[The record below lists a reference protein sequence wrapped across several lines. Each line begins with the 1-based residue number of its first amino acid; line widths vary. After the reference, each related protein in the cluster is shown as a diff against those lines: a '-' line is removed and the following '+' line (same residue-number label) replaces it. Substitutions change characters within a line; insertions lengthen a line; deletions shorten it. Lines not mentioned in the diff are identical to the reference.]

1 MLIQEPVQAAIWHCL
16 NHYAYPDAIFLAERL
31 RAEVESE
38 DTLFLLA
45 TCYYRSGKPAE
56 AYSILHEKGANSPQC
71 KYLLAKCCLDLHK
84 LSEAEAALTGGDV
97 TRCRSLDDVATE
109 FGDSAGFALA
119 LVARVCYASERTAR
133 GADAYKRALRINP
146 FLWNSFEELCHKG
159 EKPDPIKTFTV
170 NSVDNLSAIV
180 GCNPVI
186 NYINNHCDLSE
197 HNYISSTPVP
207 MQNILSSST
216 NLVSGI
222 RSFTPEDNG
231 LPLSNMPLTNYRTK
245 PNQICRIIWGGNI
258 SPLSPSFGVVPLDT
272 SSSPNEVFVS
282 PAPPVSL
289 PPTTLT
295 EANDQK
301 GLAKRQLM
309 NRKDSPLQQSKPVFS
324 QSGNT
329 SHSVNS
335 LTSPS
340 SVASPPTGPLHSA
353 QNVRRSSRLFS
364 NSYSVKENNK
374 SPNRNKFATPK
385 SPSRK
390 VKSRIS
396 KANLNKPSNYELN
409 ERNRVGSERS
419 ETITV
424 LGEGSAVQASL
435 QSMSQQAVMLQKQSV
450 DGLMLL
456 LREVGAAYLHLTQFN
471 CQKAIDCL
479 NALPI
484 RQHNT
489 GWVLCIL
496 AKAYFEVTDYQQAAK
511 LFSRVRHMEPH
522 RTQLMEVYSTVL
534 WHLQHETQL
543 SALAQELVAFDRNSP
558 VAWCAAGNCFSLQK
572 EHDTAIKFFHRA
584 VQVDPNF
591 AYAYTLLGHEYV
603 VTEELEKAMSC
614 FRNAIR
620 ISPRH
625 YNAWYGIGTI
635 YSKQER
641 FQLAEIHYK
650 RALQINPHS
659 SVLMCH
665 IGVVQNALQKTDQA
679 LQTLNVAIEKDPQNA
694 LCKFHRASIYFGAG
708 RHAEALNELEQLK
721 TIVPKESLVY
731 YLTGKVHK
739 KLGNTHLALM
749 HFSWATDLDPKGANS
764 QIKEAIDPAISRS
777 HTEETADDFVSEGNS
792 ALTQD
797 ASSQELPVLMQDN
810 DEVL

>member
-56 AYSILHEKGANSPQC
+56 AYSILHEKGASSPQC

-84 LSEAEAALTGGDV
+84 LAEAEAALTGGDV
-97 TRCRSLDDVATE
+97 TCCRSLDDVATE

-119 LVARVCYASERTAR
+119 LVARVCYASDRTAR
-133 GADAYKRALRINP
+133 GAEAYKRALRINP

-159 EKPDPIKTFTV
+159 EKPDPVKTFSV
-170 NSVDNLSAIV
+170 NSIDNLSAIM

-186 NYINNHCDLSE
+186 NYINNYCETTE
-197 HNYISSTPVP
+197 HNYINSTPVP

-216 NLVSGI
+216 NIVSGI
-222 RSFTPEDNG
+222 RPFSPEDNS
-231 LPLSNMPLTNYRTK
+231 LPLSSMPLSNYRTK
-245 PNQICRIIWGGNI
+245 PNPQIYRNIWGGII
-258 SPLSPSFGVVPLDT
+258 SPLTPSFGVVPLD
-272 SSSPNEVFVS
+272 SVSSPSDIFLS
-282 PAPPVSL
+282 PAPVTL

-301 GLAKRQLM
+301 GLAKRQLI
-309 NRKDSPLQQSKPVFS
+309 NRKESPLQQSKPVFS

-329 SHSVNS
+329 SHCVNS

-340 SVASPPTGPLHSA
+340 GVAPPPTGPLHSA

-390 VKSRIS
+390 VKSRIA
-396 KANLNKPSNYELN
+396 KANLNKPSYNELN
-409 ERNRVGSERS
+409 ERNRVGNERT

-424 LGEGSAVQASL
+424 LGEGSTVQASY
-435 QSMSQQAVMLQKQSV
+435 QSMSQQAVLLQKQSV

-456 LREVGAAYLHLTQFN
+456 LREVGTAYLHLTQFN

-479 NALPI
+479 NALPV

-496 AKAYFEVTDYQQAAK
+496 AQAYFELTDYQQSAK
-511 LFSRVRHMEPH
+511 LFSKVRQTEPH

-534 WHLQHETQL
+534 WHLQREAEL

-584 VQVDPNF
+584 VQVDANF

-614 FRNAIR
+614 FRNALR
-620 ISPRH
+620 IYPRH

-641 FQLAEIHYK
+641 FQLAEIHFK

-679 LQTLNVAIEKDPQNA
+679 LQTLNMAIEKDPKNA
-694 LCKFHRASIYFGAG
+694 LCKFHRASIYFAAG

-721 TIVPKESLVY
+721 TIIPKESLVY

-777 HTEETADDFVSEGNS
+777 HTEETADDFASEGNS

-810 DEVL
+810 DEIL